1 MMYAAYINDLYSGF
15 EITQSI
21 AVFDPESSETV
32 EESSEI
38 ADSVED
44 ELPED
49 EDSDAVY
56 YMGDDENDTS
66 EDAGRT
72 ESISDISDETDSIS
86 VQSSGSDLSLDN
98 SDDTEHVLSG
108 GRNDS
113 ESEEEEST
121 SDGSHAGSDQDTE
134 SGEEETDET
143 GSDVQE
149 SGSGNYRITI
159 EGDAEEVGEL
169 IRILNGESEEEE
181 EENVRDSNSDDG
193 SDSNSGNNGGSEIS
207 ELSPVLRSVGSDSNG
222 DSSGTVHESGID
234 PESIEFYNRNLES
247 LGIIAGCLF
256 FIVFV
261 IVCRYIY
268 RFFRLFI

>member
-1 MMYAAYINDLYSGF
+1 MMYAAFISDLYSGF
-15 EITQSI
+15 EINQSI

-44 ELPED
+44 ELPEE

-86 VQSSGSDLSLDN
+86 VQSSGNNLSLDN
-98 SDDTEHVLSG
+98 SNDTDSLLLG
-108 GRNDS
+108 GRSDS
-113 ESEEEEST
+113 VGDEEETT
-121 SDGSHAGSDQDTE
+121 SDGSYAGSDTDT
-134 SGEEETDET
+134 GEESEEN
-143 GSDVQE
+143 GSSE
-149 SGSGNYRITI
+149 GSGSGNYRITI
-159 EGDAEEVGEL
+159 EGDSEEVGEL
-169 IRILNGESEEEE
+169 IRILNGEGDN
-181 EENVRDSNSDDG
+181 ENVTDSNADDG
-193 SDSNSGNNGGSEIS
+193 SDSESSDNRDNENAVISSGIRSGSE
-207 ELSPVLRSVGSDSNG
+207 SDGN
-222 DSSGTVHESGID
+222 SSGSIQESGID